1 MRSNIG
7 LQMVMAAYLAVAT
20 VGYVIVS
27 YLVFGYVEP
36 IGTIVIGFSVLLS
49 LLIAFFLYS
58 WLSKY
63 SELPEDRLDG
73 EIADDSG
80 EVGFFSPWSWWPLAL
95 GLACAMLFLSLAVG
109 WWVTFIAVPLAI
121 VAVLG
126 FVYEYSRGAHA
137 H

>member
-7 LQMVMAAYLAVAT
+7 LQLVMAAYLAVAT
-20 VGYVIVS
+20 LGYVIWS
-27 YLVFGYVEP
+27 YLYFGAVEP
-36 IGTIVIGFSVLLS
+36 IGTIAIGFSVLLS
-49 LLIAFFLYS
+49 LFIAFFLYS
-58 WLSKY
+58 GLSK
-63 SELPEDRLDG
+63 ETPLPEDRLNG

-95 GLACAMLFLSLAVG
+95 GLSCAMLFLSLAVG
-109 WWVTFIAVPLAI
+109 WWVTYIAVPLAI
-121 VAVLG
+121 VAVIG